1 MTTEKIIQIL
11 LGLVTAISIALA
23 SFALKWV
30 FDANAQMAIMQNT
43 LELKFADFEATHE
56 GLADDTDEM
65 VRLTKQISRHWKL
78 HSWTKDQ
85 IAELRHEA
93 QMNPVSWPDLD

>member
-30 FDANAQMAIMQNT
+30 FDANAQIAIMQNT
-43 LELKFADFEATHE
+43 LELKFTEFEETHE

-65 VRLTKQISRHWKL
+65 IRLTRQISKHWKL
-78 HSWTKDQ
+78 HTWTKDQ
-85 IAELRHEA
+85 IAELRYKSQLE
-93 QMNPVSWPDLD
+93 PVSWPNLE

>member
-11 LGLVTAISIALA
+11 LGIVTVISIALA
-23 SFALKWV
+23 TFALRWV
-30 FDANAQMAIMQNT
+30 FDANARIAIMQNT
-43 LELKFADFEATHE
+43 LELKFIEFEETHA

-65 VRLTKQISRHWKL
+65 IRLTRQISKHWKL

-85 IAELRHEA
+85 IAELRHKT
-93 QMNPVSWPDLD
+93 QMKPVSWPDLE